1 MAVQLIDNGTDITE
15 EHRRLVERITCVMR
29 FTDEPMTIGDLAETA
44 GLSPFYFTRI
54 FRQYAGIP
62 PGEFQAALRFEK
74 AKHLLLHSPAS
85 ITEICFEV
93 GYGSLGT
100 FSARFKHLVGVSPAE
115 FRNLPEIVCGMD
127 MSNEVNPS
135 FTGKPG
141 PCAEVHGTIN
151 RPEGHSSSVF
161 IGIYPDYI
169 AASRPV
175 KGMMV
180 PDAPTFV
187 LPEIPRGTWRV
198 LAASVPRTSD
208 PLVHLLPMSH
218 ALVATGGL
226 VTVRTG
232 TERFDVTLNLHPP
245 IPTMPPVLTA
255 LPALLL

>member
-1 MAVQLIDNGTDITE
+1 MAVELIENGPDIAE
-15 EHRRLVERITCVMR
+15 EHRRLVERITRVMR

-44 GLSPFYFTRI
+44 GLSPFYFTRV

-74 AKHLLLHSPAS
+74 AKQLLLHSPAS

-100 FSARFKHLVGVSPAE
+100 FSARFKHLVGVGPAE
-115 FRNLPEIVCGMD
+115 FRNLPEIVCGLD
-127 MSNEVNPS
+127 MSNVTN
-135 FTGKPG
+135 TTLVGIPG
-141 PCAEVHGTIN
+141 PTAEVHGRIN
-151 RPEGHSSSVF
+151 RPEGVSSNVF

-169 AASRPV
+169 ASSRPV

-180 PDAPTFV
+180 PDEPTFV

-198 LAASVPRTSD
+198 LAAALPKKSD
-208 PLVHLLPMSH
+208 PLQQLLPMPH

-232 TERFDVTLNLHPP
+232 FERFDVTLNLHPP
-245 IPTMPPVLTA
+245 IASMAPVLTA